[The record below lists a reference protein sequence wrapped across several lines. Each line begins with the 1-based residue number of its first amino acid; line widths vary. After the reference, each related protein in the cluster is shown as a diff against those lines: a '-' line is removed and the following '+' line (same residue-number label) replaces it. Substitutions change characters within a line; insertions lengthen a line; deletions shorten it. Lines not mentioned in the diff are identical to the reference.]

1 VSLRHRSWRG
11 SENRVH
17 SRYRSAVALRRPQHP
32 GRVAVVAVI
41 VLIAVN
47 AAIFGAR
54 SSVRGTRA
62 PQRPPAILA
71 LAPQEDDIALAQDRV
86 VVTLKP
92 EFAAQ
97 LSIDGQVIP
106 DDQIVLDT
114 TLNTRGFQPGP
125 DKDITQFS
133 PGTHTATV
141 EWWPKDETYEDAR
154 AAELLGSYTW
164 NFKVS

>member
-1 VSLRHRSWRG
+1 LAR
-11 SENRVH
+11 SENGVH
-17 SRYRSAVALRRPQHP
+17 TRYRSAVALRRPQHP
-32 GRVAVVAVI
+32 GRVAVVALI

-54 SSVRGTRA
+54 NSVRGTRA
-62 PQRPPAILA
+62 PQRPTAVLA
-71 LAPQEDDIALAQDRV
+71 LAPQENDIALAQDKV

-106 DDQIVLDT
+106 DDQLTLDST
-114 TLNTRGFQPGP
+114 VNTRGFQPGS
-125 DKDITQFS
+125 DKDITSFE

-141 EWWPKDETYEDAR
+141 EYWPKEKTYEDAKEG
-154 AAELLGSYTW
+154 ELLGSYSW